1 MLSPEIR
8 LYRYRGNPVLME
20 TIYASEIVGCRFCVS
35 SEDGQRLYSAIKNA
49 MHTERMVLV
58 SFKNAAE
65 ISSAFLDA
73 AIGQL
78 YNGEFSEKELK
89 EKLILQDLSE
99 EDLFILKR
107 VILRSKYF
115 CLDPQR
121 ADVAMC
127 ELLGEEND

>member
-1 MLSPEIR
+1 
-8 LYRYRGNPVLME
+8 ME

-35 SEDGQRLYSAIKNA
+35 SEDGQKLYLAIKNA

-89 EKLILQDLSE
+89 ERLVLQDLSE
-99 EDLFILKR
+99 GDLFILKR
-107 VILRSKYF
+107 IILRSKYF

-121 ADVAMC
+121 ADVVMC
-127 ELLGEEND
+127 ELLGEGND